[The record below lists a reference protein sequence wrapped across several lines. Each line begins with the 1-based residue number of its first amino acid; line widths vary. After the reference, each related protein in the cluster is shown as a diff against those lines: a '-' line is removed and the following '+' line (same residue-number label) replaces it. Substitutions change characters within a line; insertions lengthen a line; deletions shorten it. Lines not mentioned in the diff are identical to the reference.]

1 MAENT
6 SKLGALVAAY
16 LTSEGVE
23 QAVSVT
29 VEFPDGEKVNIAS
42 TANPALER
50 DIDEELAAK
59 LKFSKTQS
67 ADAGGR

>member
-1 MAENT
+1 MAN
-6 SKLGALVAAY
+6 SNKLGALVAAY

-50 DIDEELAAK
+50 DIDPEVAAR

-67 ADAGGR
+67 ADAGRR